1 MQQKKNFTNIITK
14 NTILS
19 GRQKYVHLDIMKQAV
34 IYIWPKVSGTTKFD
48 VVQPHPEINRE
59 DLP

>member
-1 MQQKKNFTNIITK
+1 MQQKKNFTNIVTK
-14 NTILS
+14 NVIIS
-19 GRQKYVHLDIMKQAV
+19 GRQKYVHSDIMKQAV